1 MGIFGKTKG
10 RAVKFDFYVQIHSLS
25 PWPAQYAY
33 LAIVWSR
40 GTTHKGQTK
49 VTGPTSGPAGG
60 AAAVFSFNEGFHL
73 PCTLYEVR
81 PAPLQ
86 ACSSPPCQPVD
97 YHSARN
103 NHLWQCATSLQVL
116 SFK

>member
-1 MGIFGKTKG
+1 MGIFGKSKG
-10 RAVKFDFYVQIHSLS
+10 RPAKFDFYVQIHSLS

-33 LAIVWSR
+33 LAIAWSR

-73 PCTLYEVR
+73 PCTLYEVSAAQGQLGIWSSSGHATCARRAR
-81 PAPLQ
+81 P
-86 ACSSPPCQPVD
+86 C
-97 YHSARN
+97 R
-103 NHLWQCATSLQVL
+103 
-116 SFK
+116 